1 MQFEARMTRQPAF
14 NDRMLMGGVIIQDD
28 VDALAQRNLA
38 VDLLEKFQP
47 LAVGVFLSGVSDD
60 FALQVIQRGKEGD
73 GAVAIVIVGLRAD
86 MPSAQRQT
94 RLTAL
99 QRLDLALLV
108 TTEHH
113 CLLWRIEVKT
123 DDIPKLRLK
132 IRIAGKLKDT
142 RQVWLDFVLT
152 PDSLHGCLGDTQL
165 ASHRAASPS
174 YPALRWPGGLIDDLA
189 QQFRAD
195 IAFAPRA
202 GLVLQRP
209 NPPSEIA
216 PPPLGDLV
224 IVHADA
230 PSDRPD
236 RHTLRRCER
245 RG

>member
-1 MQFEARMTRQPAF
+1 
-14 NDRMLMGGVIIQDD
+14 
-28 VDALAQRNLA
+28 
-38 VDLLEKFQP
+38 
-47 LAVGVFLSGVSDD
+47 
-60 FALQVIQRGKEGD
+60 
-73 GAVAIVIVGLRAD
+73 
-86 MPSAQRQT
+86 MPFAQRQT

-123 DDIPKLRLK
+123 DDIPKFRLK
-132 IRIAGKLKDT
+132 IRIAGQLKDT
-142 RQVWLDFVLT
+142 RQVWLDFVFT
-152 PDSLHGCLGDTQL
+152 PDSLHGRLGDSQL

-174 YPALRWPGGLIDDLA
+174 YPALRRPGGLIDDLA

-195 IAFAPRA
+195 MAFATRA

-216 PPPLGDLV
+216 TSPFRDLV
-224 IVHADA
+224 IVHVDA

-236 RHTLRRCER
+236 PHTLSR
-245 RG
+245 